1 MDIIYKNNDG
11 KTLADLLEEKT
22 SEEQAQRN
30 AQVEMMRKAEEKR
43 GDRLRCFLTADDMI
57 SYVLDGGRMTLN
69 GVGEQDDFIY
79 YDKQHDLIVH
89 HIHNYDDCSGRY
101 ILDVRESSVREFTE
115 WAKECERRN
124 LEQERPDKYFN
135 PYWSPSEV
143 FDD

>member
-11 KTLADLLEEKT
+11 KTLADLLAEKN
-22 SEEQAQRN
+22 SEEQAKHD
-30 AQVEMMRKAEEKR
+30 AQIEMMRKAEEKR
-43 GDRLRCFLTADDMI
+43 GDRLECFLTADDMI
-57 SYVLDGGRMTLN
+57 SYVLDGGRMVLN
-69 GVGEQDDFIY
+69 GVGEQDDYIY

-89 HIHNYDDCSGRY
+89 HIHNYDDGSGRY
-101 ILDVRESSVREFTE
+101 ILDVRESSVQEFIN

-143 FDD
+143 FND